1 MKLKYIFASIVAALA
16 LVSCEK
22 EADHYLKEIKVSSSY
37 VALNTAGGSTAIEI
51 EATDSWSISE
61 MPEWLSISPA
71 SGSAGKSTV
80 NFSAGE
86 GEGRTAEIVIKCGGK
101 TQRINVIQGIAT
113 VSNATCAEV
122 IAGPDSKT
130 YRVTGTV
137 TSIVNTTYGN
147 WYLQDETDEIYIY
160 GTLDAKGNTKNFLS
174 LGLEVGDEV
183 TVEGPKTTYNGTV
196 ELVDVTV
203 LKINKSLI
211 KVESTDPEDA
221 VLPQEGGDLTV
232 TLANKGNN
240 IGLTI
245 PEDAKSWLGV
255 SSISDNVVVLTAAA
269 NEGGDRETTVVFNTT
284 DGKKDYTAE
293 LKVTQ
298 KGAIKDIT
306 AVEFNQLADG
316 TALYRVKGVITE
328 IVMDKNDPTKY
339 NKYGNFHI
347 QDGTG
352 SVYVYG
358 LLPEA
363 GGATGQDVLTSKGI
377 KVGDVITVVG
387 PKGSYKDSPQMVN
400 GVYEEHTSVKSA
412 TAAEF
417 NALADGSDLYLI
429 SGKITEIVMDKND
442 PTKYNKYGNFYI
454 EDETGKVYVYGL
466 VPVSGQS
473 GTDMLTKLNI
483 KVGDEI
489 TVAGPKGSYKG
500 SPQMVNGYYVTHKE
514 SSEEGGEE
522 GGDEGGDT
530 PDPFATNVNYTLGSS
545 SYDDGVMNVTLGEN
559 TYNEVF
565 TLKFGTSKKYG
576 DATITLPAG
585 TKKVTYYAIAWKGNP
600 ASLKFSVGDNVM
612 ATQDIAANDG
622 ASGNSPYT
630 ATVSDSDKYEIV
642 FESAL
647 AADTAVKVE
656 TFEGTNT
663 GFRAL
668 LFGIQAAK

>member
-387 PKGSYKDSPQMVN
+387 PKGSYKDSPQMVS
-400 GVYEEHTSVKSA
+400 GYYEGHTSVKTA

-514 SSEEGGEE
+514 SSDE